1 MTRPPAP
8 VVIVGGGVIGAACA
22 HYLADAGRPV
32 TILEKGRFG
41 AACSHGNCGLLTP
54 SHVLPPAEPG
64 VFAEAVKSLFRP
76 NAPLRL
82 APRAVF
88 SPKQGPGLWRWMAAF
103 ARRCNEP
110 AALAAGR
117 GTRPLLVSSRALYD
131 TLAGTELACE
141 FAPRGLL
148 FAFRSSAAFAAFGHT
163 NALLT
168 THFDAAA
175 RRLDGA
181 ELAAFE
187 PALKPGL
194 AGGWFYESDAHLRPD
209 ALMRS
214 WRRSL
219 ETRGVTIREG
229 VNVAGV
235 ATDAGRVTGV
245 RTDGGT
251 VPASAVVIA
260 AGALAP
266 AFRDALGCRVPV
278 VPGKGYSV
286 TLDLAAHGIDPAAVP
301 RVPLLL
307 PEVRVAVTP
316 HAGSDED
323 PPAVR
328 LGSVM
333 EFAGYN
339 PSVPRKRLALLTRG
353 ASRFLDLP
361 ADPPADDHPA
371 GDRRWA
377 GWRPMTPDGL
387 PLIGPAP
394 SGVDGLYVAAGHNTL
409 GLSMA
414 PATGKL
420 VAEMVTGADPHLDPA
435 PYAPGRFTRRVRVA
449 PADRSPTAGTIAVPV
464 SAGPSA

>member
-1 MTRPPAP
+1 MPDPTAP
-8 VVIVGGGVIGAACA
+8 VAIVGGGVIGAACA
-22 HYLADAGRPV
+22 HYLARAGRRV
-32 TILEKGRFG
+32 TVFDAGRFG

-64 VFAEAVKSLFRP
+64 VIGEALRNLFKKD
-76 NAPLRL
+76 APLRL
-82 APRAVF
+82 APRID
-88 SPKQGPGLWRWMAAF
+88 PGLWRWMADF

-117 GTRPLLVSSRALYD
+117 GIRPLLASSRMLYD
-131 TLAGTELACE
+131 TLAGRELDCE

-148 FAFRSSAAFAAFGHT
+148 FAFRSAAAFEAFGRT
-163 NALLT
+163 NDLLAK
-168 THFDAAA
+168 HFDAAA
-175 RRLDGA
+175 RRLDAA

-187 PALKPGL
+187 PALRPGL

-214 WRRSL
+214 WRASL
-219 ETRGVTIREG
+219 ERDGVELREG
-229 VNVAGV
+229 VTVTGV
-235 ATDAGRVTGV
+235 ASEDGRVTAV
-245 RTDGGT
+245 RTGDGD

-266 AFRDALGCRVPV
+266 RFRSALGCRVPV
-278 VPGKGYSV
+278 APGKGYSLV
-286 TLDLAAHGIDPAAVP
+286 LNLADHGIAADAVP

-316 HAGSDED
+316 HPGGSIRDGA
-323 PPAVR
+323 PSGAAVR

-333 EFAGYN
+333 EFAGYDA
-339 PSVPRKRLALLTRG
+339 SVPRKRLALLTGG
-353 ASRFLDLP
+353 AARFLDLP
-361 ADPPADDHPA
+361 PDPPADDAP
-371 GDRRWA
+371 GDRWA

-394 SGVDGLYVAAGHNTL
+394 SGVRGLFVAAGHNML

-420 VAEMVTGADPHLDPA
+420 VAELVTGEAPHLDPA
-435 PYAPGRFTRRVRVA
+435 PYAPGRFGRW
-449 PADRSPTAGTIAVPV
+449 
-464 SAGPSA
+464 

>member
-1 MTRPPAP
+1 M
-8 VVIVGGGVIGAACA
+8 GGGVIGAACA
-22 HYLADAGRPV
+22 HYLVRAGRRV
-32 TILEKGRFG
+32 TILEAGRFG

-64 VFAEAVKSLFRP
+64 VLGEAVRNLFRP
-76 NAPLRL
+76 DAPLRL
-82 APRAVF
+82 SPAAAPRL
-88 SPKQGPGLWRWMAAF
+88 SRWLLDF

-117 GTRPLLVSSRALYD
+117 GTRPLLASSRALYD
-131 TLAGTELACE
+131 GLAGRELACE

-148 FAFRSSAAFAAFGHT
+148 FAFRSAAAFEAFGHT
-163 NALLT
+163 DDLLT
-168 THFDAAA
+168 RHFDAAA
-175 RRLDGA
+175 RRLDAA
-181 ELAAFE
+181 ELADFE
-187 PALKPGL
+187 PALRPGL
-194 AGGWFYESDAHLRPD
+194 AGGWYYESDAHLRPD

-214 WRRSL
+214 WRAGL
-219 ETRGVTIREG
+219 ERDGVTIREG
-229 VNVAGV
+229 VTVTGFAS
-235 ATDAGRVTGV
+235 DAGRVVAV
-245 RTDGGT
+245 RTDAGD
-251 VPASAVVIA
+251 VPASAAVVA

-266 AFRDALGCRVPV
+266 RFRRALGCRVPV
-278 VPGKGYSV
+278 APGKGYSL
-286 TLDLAAHGIDPAAVP
+286 TLGVADHGIPAAAVP

-316 HAGSDED
+316 HPGGSAGESG
-323 PPAVR
+323 PTGPAVR

-339 PSVPRKRLALLTRG
+339 ATVPRKRLALLTVG

-361 ADPPADDHPA
+361 AEPPADDAPA
-371 GDRRWA
+371 DRWA

-394 SGVDGLYVAAGHNTL
+394 RGSAGLFAAAGHNML

-420 VAEMVTGADPHLDPA
+420 IAELVTGGTPHLDPA
-435 PYAPGRFTRRVRVA
+435 PYAPGRFGRW
-449 PADRSPTAGTIAVPV
+449 
-464 SAGPSA
+464 

>member
-1 MTRPPAP
+1 MSDP

-32 TILEKGRFG
+32 VILEKGRVG

-64 VFAEAVKSLFRP
+64 VFSEAVKSLFRP

-82 APRAVF
+82 APRF
-88 SPKQGPGLWRWMAAF
+88 DPGLWRWMAAF

-117 GTRPLLVSSRALYD
+117 GTRPLLVSSRALYE

-141 FAPRGLL
+141 FSPRGLL
-148 FAFRSSAAFAAFGHT
+148 FAFRSPAAFAAFGHT

-175 RRLDGA
+175 RRLDGD

-219 ETRGVTIREG
+219 EARGVTIREG
-229 VNVAGV
+229 VSVTGV

-245 RTDGGT
+245 RTDDGGGET

-286 TLDLAAHGIDPAAVP
+286 TLDVAAHGIDPAAVP

-316 HAGSDED
+316 HAGSRRADGTGD
-323 PPAVR
+323 APAVR

-394 SGVDGLYVAAGHNTL
+394 GGARGLYVAAGHNML

-420 VAEMVTGADPHLDPA
+420 VAELVLGRPPHLDPA
-435 PYAPGRFTRRVRVA
+435 PYAPGRFTRRLRVA
-449 PADRSPTAGTIAVPV
+449 PADHTAAAGTMGSPV
-464 SAGPSA
+464 SAGPFA